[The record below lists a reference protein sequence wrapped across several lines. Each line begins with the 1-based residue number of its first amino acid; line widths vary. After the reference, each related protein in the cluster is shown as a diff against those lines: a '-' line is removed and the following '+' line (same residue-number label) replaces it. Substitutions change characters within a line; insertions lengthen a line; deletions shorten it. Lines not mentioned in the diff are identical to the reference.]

1 MRRLPPLSALR
12 AFEAAARH
20 GSFKQAAVELA
31 VTPTAISHRI
41 RALEEHTGLDLFVR
55 SVRQVSLTEAGAQL
69 YPVLKT
75 GFDAFE
81 TVLQQLAPDNQRKR
95 VTITATNAFTAKW
108 LMPRLARFHTLHPDI
123 DLQIHA
129 SDHTSGLADQRFDI
143 ALRYGRGPYPGF
155 NAEPIF
161 ADEYAPLVNP
171 ILKVRDVSALE
182 SVPLIHFEWTRESP
196 DNPTWQKWLAHAGLH
211 GTALSGQLRYSDE
224 GHAIQAAVAGQG
236 IALLSLALV
245 AEELAAGYLVRPFG
259 PAIAGYTYH
268 LLTRADKPA
277 SAWVQSVVDWLREEF
292 AAGSNTH
299 PASS

>member
-20 GSFKQAAVELA
+20 GSFKQAALELA

-41 RALEEHTGLDLFVR
+41 RALEEHTGLELFVR
-55 SVRQVSLTEAGAQL
+55 TVRQVSLTEAGAQL
-69 YPVLKT
+69 FPVLKT

-129 SDHTSGLADQRFDI
+129 SDHAIGLADQRFDI

-155 NAEPIF
+155 HAEPIF
-161 ADEYAPLVNP
+161 TDEYAPLVNP
-171 ILKVRDVSALE
+171 ILKVKDVSALE

-196 DNPTWQKWLAHAGLH
+196 DNPTWQKWLTHAGLH
-211 GTALSGQLRYSDE
+211 GTTVSGQLRYSDE

-292 AAGSNTH
+292 AARSNTH
-299 PASS
+299 PAST